1 MTRSTSI
8 IALLLGVLWLGNAS
22 SGTLAKP
29 EQIKHVVI
37 VWLKHADN
45 VGRFMALSKQLV
57 ELPGVVDYSIGPA
70 LPSEPGG
77 SFHVGVV
84 VTLEDRQ
91 GLYDYLRH
99 PRHQEI
105 IDKMRPL
112 VERVVTYD
120 FITR

>member
-1 MTRSTSI
+1 MRRVAVGILLFST
-8 IALLLGVLWLGNAS
+8 VWLEGAW
-22 SGTLAKP
+22 SGELAKP
-29 EQIKHVVI
+29 GQVKHVVL
-37 VWLKHADN
+37 VWLKQADA

-70 LPSEPGG
+70 LPDKSE
-77 SFHVGVV
+77 SDFHVGVV

-91 GLYDYLRH
+91 SLYDYLRH
-99 PRHQEI
+99 PRHQDLI
-105 IDKMRPL
+105 AKMRPL

>member
-1 MTRSTSI
+1 MMRRTSI
-8 IALLLGVLWLGNAS
+8 IALLFGILWLGSAW

-29 EQIKHVVI
+29 GQIKHVVI
-37 VWLKHADN
+37 VWLKQADN
-45 VGRFMALSKQLV
+45 VDRFMALSKQLV

-70 LPSEPGG
+70 LSSGPGD

-91 GLYDYLRH
+91 SLYDYLRH
-99 PRHQEI
+99 PRHQEL

>member
-1 MTRSTSI
+1 
-8 IALLLGVLWLGNAS
+8 
-22 SGTLAKP
+22 
-29 EQIKHVVI
+29 
-37 VWLKHADN
+37 VWLKQADN
-45 VGRFMALSKQLV
+45 VDRFMALSKQLV

-70 LPSEPGG
+70 LSSGPGD

-91 GLYDYLRH
+91 SLYDYLRH
-99 PRHQEI
+99 PRHQEL